1 MSQIDLDQLIKTV
14 TQILAQR
21 AEQALTVSIE
31 DDCPDESVFLTHQ
44 TVILEH
50 VDVLFLKTLVTLDTT
65 ANDWAQW
72 FQKGFNYGINFE
84 IRMGFADVNLIPWQL
99 LTKWP
104 VRLISKDQQPIVVID
119 KPYITY
125 ADVMFMKQTNIL
137 VKLRK
142 QKLTALAADALARV
156 RYRLLKGLTV
166 DVYGS
171 SCGKCRRHTKVNVVS
186 WKEVNDYSTD

>member
-50 VDVLFLKTLVTLDTT
+50 VDVLFLKTLATLDTT

-142 QKLTALAADALARV
+142 QKLTALAADALAKSQIQIIERIDS
-156 RYRLLKGLTV
+156 R
-166 DVYGS
+166 
-171 SCGKCRRHTKVNVVS
+171 CI
-186 WKEVNDYSTD
+186 WE